1 MPDVQLFLVSLL
13 QLKVIY
19 EVTQRVVEHMNTRN
33 YTRFEQ
39 QNAIAVI
46 TFDRDDKL
54 NAFNTAMTA
63 EVNDHIDAALAD
75 GARTI
80 VLRANPGVRVWCA
93 GRDLS
98 ELRPGADPGNDP
110 MLKLFEKITE
120 LPAPVVNMVE
130 GAVYGGGLMLTLVS
144 DIVIA
149 STTATVA
156 MTANKLGIPLPTETY
171 AYWLRVMGI
180 HKVKELLFT
189 AGNISAHDAYI
200 AGIFNHVVEP
210 DDLEAYTL
218 NVIARRILDCSAEG
232 IANAKH
238 QINLLARRYT
248 LTDADRRAIEDHR
261 RALLDSDD
269 FRTRLE
275 RLLAQ
280 VRGRN

>member
-1 MPDVQLFLVSLL
+1 MSLARL
-13 QLKVIY
+13 ELNDAV
-19 EVTQRVVEHMNTRN
+19 
-33 YTRFEQ
+33 
-39 QNAIAVI
+39 AII

-54 NAFNTAMTA
+54 NAFNLEMTA
-63 EVNDHIDAALAD
+63 EVNRQIDNAMEA
-75 GARTI
+75 GARAI

-98 ELRPGADPGNDP
+98 ELRPGADPAEDP
-110 MLKLFEKITE
+110 MLKLFDKITE
-120 LPAPVVNMVE
+120 TTVPVINMVE
-130 GAVYGGGLMLTLVS
+130 GAVYGGGLMLVMVS

-189 AGNISAHDAYI
+189 AGNLSAQDAYI

-210 DDLEAYTL
+210 DDLEPYTL
-218 NVIARRILDCSAEG
+218 NVITRRILDCSPDG

-238 QINLLARRYT
+238 QLNLLARRFV
-248 LTDADRRAIEDHR
+248 LTDADRAAIEEHR
-261 RALLDSDD
+261 RALLDGND
-269 FRTRLE
+269 FRTRLA

-280 VRGRN
+280 VGRGQ

>member
-1 MPDVQLFLVSLL
+1 ML
-13 QLKVIY
+13 QTNML
-19 EVTQRVVEHMNTRN
+19 T
-33 YTRFEQ
+33 YTRFSLQ
-39 QNAIAVI
+39 DAIAVI

-54 NAFNTAMTA
+54 NAFNAAMTA
-63 EVNDHIDAALAD
+63 EVNEHIDAALAY
-75 GARTI
+75 GARVI

-98 ELRPGADPGNDP
+98 ELRPGADPGDDP

-120 LPAPVVNMVE
+120 LPAPVINMVE

-189 AGNISAHDAYI
+189 AGNLSAHDAHI

-210 DDLEAYTL
+210 DDLETYTL

-238 QINLLARRYT
+238 QLNLLARRYT
-248 LTDADRRAIEDHR
+248 LTEADRRAIEDHR
-261 RALLDSDD
+261 RALLNGED

-280 VRGRN
+280 VRGE

>member
-1 MPDVQLFLVSLL
+1 MDAMACTR
-13 QLKVIY
+13 LKQENGI
-19 EVTQRVVEHMNTRN
+19 
-33 YTRFEQ
+33 
-39 QNAIAVI
+39 AII

-63 EVNDHIDAALAD
+63 EVNAHIDAALAN
-75 GARTI
+75 GARVI

-93 GRDLS
+93 GRDLA
-98 ELRPGADPGNDP
+98 ELRPGADPGDDP

-120 LPAPVVNMVE
+120 IPAPVINMVE
-130 GAVYGGGLMLTLVS
+130 GAVYGGGLMLNMVS

-180 HKVKELLFT
+180 HKAKELLFT
-189 AGNISAHDAYI
+189 AGNISAHDAHV

-210 DDLEAYTL
+210 DDLETYTL
-218 NVIARRILDCSAEG
+218 NGIARRILDCSADG
-232 IANAKH
+232 IANTKY
-238 QINLLARRYT
+238 QLNLLARRYV
-248 LTDADRRAIEDHR
+248 LTDTDRRAIDEHR
-261 RALLDSDD
+261 RTLLDGED

-280 VRGRN
+280 VKNRE